1 MKEENIKS
9 TNTLKMSSESNVLSS
24 MKSTF
29 AIYFDIDGSWRNEK
43 HKQQWPIK
51 RNERNNKLD

>member
-1 MKEENIKS
+1 MPPLNNEGRNIQS

-29 AIYFDIDGSWRNEK
+29 AIYFDTDGSWKNEK
-43 HKQQWPIK
+43 HKQQ
-51 RNERNNKLD
+51 